1 MAARARATPCVRLIA
16 TAMFCH
22 SFTHRGAEEVV
33 TRGPTRR
40 GNAAANEWR
49 SHFGKQTELRGRT
62 DRLDFVLPGEIKS
75 EVFDLFFANCG
86 FLLFVLTHPRPSG
99 HPQLSLS
106 PSLLNLAFL
115 TIKTDHSLFRVA
127 SERTSS
133 APLRSIRFQSYR
145 RSHLL
150 FSSSTSAAAAA
161 ASGLCGLSIYAAIT
175 LICG

>member
-1 MAARARATPCVRLIA
+1 
-16 TAMFCH
+16 MFCH

-49 SHFGKQTELRGRT
+49 SHFVKQTELRGRT

-99 HPQLSLS
+99 HPQLSPS
-106 PSLLNLAFL
+106 PSLSVESCVLDHQDRPLLIPRGLRANLL
-115 TIKTDHSLFRVA
+115 R
-127 SERTSS
+127 S
-133 APLRSIRFQSYR
+133 APLHPFSELSSLSSPLLVVHLR
-145 RSHLL
+145 RRRRR
-150 FSSSTSAAAAA
+150 